1 MLIRSPGTWYRQVW
15 EQALDSSRSETAPGP
30 CRSETA
36 PGPSRSETALASC
49 RSETAPAA
57 SRSETAT
64 AASRSETAT
73 GSCRSETAPACVAG
87 RRRRRARAGRRRRR
101 ARAGRRRRRA
111 RAGRRRRRAR
121 AGRRRRRADGAA
133 GRGDRV
139 IVEGHGPVT
148 GQRPAD
154 DRVAGLHRDR
164 RQGQDGA
171 LEGGTRIEGRGAA
184 YLPEDV
190 AGLGTVGEEDRGARI
205 GAEGGARAWKMKTA
219 SGSP

>member
-1 MLIRSPGTWYRQVW
+1 MPTGSPERGTYRCGTG
-15 EQALDSSRSETAPGP
+15 AGP
-30 CRSETA
+30 VPVGDGAGRVPVGDGDGPVPVGDGACGVRSETA
-36 PGPSRSETALASC
+36 PGPS

-64 AASRSETAT
+64 GPSW
-73 GSCRSETAPACVAG
+73 SETAPPRPG

-101 ARAGRRRRRA
+101 PVPVG
-111 RAGRRRRRAR
+111 
-121 AGRRRRRADGAA
+121 DGDGLVRSETAP
-133 GRGDRV
+133 GPPVGD
-139 IVEGHGPVT
+139 GDGPVPVGDGDGPMAQSARCVSSSRAT
-148 GQRPAD
+148 PQSGQRPAD
-154 DRVAGLHRDR
+154 HRVAGLHGDR

-205 GAEGGARAWKMKTA
+205 DAEGGARR
-219 SGSP
+219 GR